1 MNTTTKTAAKATTD
15 TKTAAA
21 EELKNLETIGTG
33 ERAAARLK
41 IAAAARKTANPIFRL
56 VLDNYCKAN
65 RAYCTDK
72 AMSAAKIH
80 ADTANEYTFT
90 AATLYTAAA
99 RYAEASRGGTK
110 EAVTATA
117 NALFKQW
124 KAYLALLAEK
134 PVNACGAD
142 ENALF
147 RSVTVTKKEG
157 MKYAARERDDGTI
170 AYDMTKGAAFDAI
183 ASKAAFF
190 KAVERLAVERIL
202 GMDGVV
208 SIETAKAARKASAAA
223 REREETR
230 YTKGMEL
237 DTTSKGKDTTT
248 SKGKDTTSKD
258 KDTST
263 AA

>member
-1 MNTTTKTAAKATTD
+1 MEKNKAAVATD

-41 IAAAARKTANPIFRL
+41 IAAAGRKGANPVFRL

-72 AMSAAKIH
+72 AMTAAKIS
-80 ADTANEYTFT
+80 ADTANKYSF
-90 AATLYTAAA
+90 AAVTLYTAAA

-124 KAYLALLAEK
+124 KAYLALLADK

-147 RSVTVTKKEG
+147 RAVTVTKKEG
-157 MKYAARERDDGTI
+157 TKYAARERDDGTVV
-170 AYDMTKGAAFDAI
+170 YDMTKGTAFDAI

-190 KAVERLAVERIL
+190 KAIERLAVERIL
-202 GMDGVV
+202 GIDGVV
-208 SIETAKAARKASAAA
+208 SIATAKDARKASAAA

-237 DTTSKGKDTTT
+237 DTSKDASTTT
-248 SKGKDTTSKD
+248 SKGKDA
-258 KDTST
+258 ST